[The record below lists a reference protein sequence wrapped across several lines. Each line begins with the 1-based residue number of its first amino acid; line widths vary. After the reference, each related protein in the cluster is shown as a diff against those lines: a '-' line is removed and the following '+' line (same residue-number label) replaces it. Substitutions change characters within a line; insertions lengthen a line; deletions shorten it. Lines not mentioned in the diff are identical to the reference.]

1 MYRLICQN
9 LAHFLSGIM
18 ALVSTFFQ
26 MFIVLGMYN
35 FASLLKSAYV
45 IYEWYLARQVKGLTL
60 VQREHC
66 LKPLVEFGIGFDVVG
81 ISGALQQFDL
91 GQHFELFP
99 SLVKVDEAVVSNV

>member
-1 MYRLICQN
+1 MYNLIFKKPAN
-9 LAHFLSGIM
+9 FLSAQM
-18 ALVSTFFQ
+18 ALLNTFL
-26 MFIVLGMYN
+26 VLGMHN
-35 FASLLKSAYV
+35 FASLLKIAYV

>member
-1 MYRLICQN
+1 MTANMIYIV
-9 LAHFLSGIM
+9 AHGVGLKCPRKIH
-18 ALVSTFFQ
+18 LNTQ
-26 MFIVLGMYN
+26 CPPPTP
-35 FASLLKSAYV
+35 LLKSAYV